1 MSARLRA
8 ASLVGLIG
16 VALGVSA
23 VLYSRSKGADLD
35 GHARV
40 IGAVGTVRH
49 LDRLLA
55 EEVLASRFGLLNQ
68 YDSITAT
75 ELALKGAEAELRARM
90 THVVPAG
97 GPLDESLVALGAS
110 LAQQRLAVERFKSAN
125 AVLKN
130 SLHYL
135 PTAAEEV
142 TRGLDKVPDP
152 SSATGGRGRR
162 GRASP
167 PVVKASRNESREIA
181 TAVHGV
187 VRAAL
192 AYDVIGDRSSRAAH
206 DEAVARL
213 VALAQGSHE
222 KDGGQRGVETVLA
235 HAGIIGDRQPA
246 VDRLLHDVVESDVSA
261 RIDAVE
267 GTYQTRFGETVMA
280 ANRYRKI
287 LIGWTV
293 VLVFGLAVAGVM
305 LRGLYADLERR
316 VQQRTAELKKA
327 LDALWGEMKLARK
340 IQEALVPKTPT
351 LARCEVAASMR
362 PTDDVGGDYY
372 DVVRAGASEW
382 ILIGDVSGHGVP
394 AGLVMMMCH
403 TAVRTVLR
411 SDPDVMPDALL
422 SRVNTVLTENIK
434 LLGEDKYMT
443 MSALRRDPGGTVRV
457 AGAHQDIHV
466 YRAATNC
473 VEAIE
478 TTGLWLGLADHI
490 DASLKIQEFELQ
502 AGDVCVLHTD
512 GIIEAAKNGQLF
524 DTAGLRE
531 VIGHAQGKSAK
542 QVMDDV
548 FAALDGYVL
557 ADDATLVVVR
567 QLAS

>member
-1 MSARLRA
+1 MSDQRLGPLRA
-8 ASLVGLIG
+8 ALVGALIA

-23 VLYSRSKGADLD
+23 VLYAWSKGADLD

-68 YDSITAT
+68 YDSVTAT
-75 ELALKGAEAELRARM
+75 ELALKGAEADLRARM
-90 THVVPAG
+90 AHVVPPG
-97 GPLDESLVALGAS
+97 GPLDESLAALGAS
-110 LAQQRLAVERFKSAN
+110 LAHQRLAVERFKSAN

-142 TRGLDKVPDP
+142 TRGLDK
-152 SSATGGRGRR
+152 AARG
-162 GRASP
+162 
-167 PVVKASRNESREIA
+167 ETREIA

-192 AYDVIGDRSSRAAH
+192 AYDVIGDRSSRTAH

-213 VALAQGSHE
+213 VTLARAGAG
-222 KDGGQRGVETVLA
+222 KDGAQRGVETVLA

-246 VDRLLHDVVESDVSA
+246 VDRLLHDVVESDVAA

-267 GTYQTRFGETVMA
+267 GTYQTRFGETVSA
-280 ANRYRKI
+280 ANRFRKI
-287 LIGWTV
+287 LYGWTV
-293 VLVFGLAVAGVM
+293 VLVLGLAVAGVM
-305 LRGLYADLERR
+305 LRRLYADLERR

-340 IQEALVPKTPT
+340 IQEALVPRAPS
-351 LARCEVAASMR
+351 LARCDVAASMR

-372 DVVRAGASEW
+372 DVVRAGACEW

-443 MSALRRDPGGTVRV
+443 LSALRRDPGGTVRV

-466 YRAATNC
+466 YRAATNS

-478 TTGLWLGLADHI
+478 TTGLWLGLAEHI
-490 DASLKIQEFELQ
+490 EASLKIQEFELS

-531 VIGHAQGKSAK
+531 VLGHAQGKSAK

>member
-1 MSARLRA
+1 MSSAQRLVPLRV
-8 ASLVGLIG
+8 ASLGALI
-16 VALGVSA
+16 AALLGVSA
-23 VLYSRSKGADLD
+23 VLYTRSKGADLD

-75 ELALKGAEAELRARM
+75 ELALKGAEADLRVRI
-90 THVVPAG
+90 THVVPPG
-97 GPLDESLVALGAS
+97 GPLDEALAALGTS
-110 LAQQRLAVERFKSAN
+110 LAHQRLAVERFKSAN

-142 TRGLDKVPDP
+142 TRGL
-152 SSATGGRGRR
+152 
-162 GRASP
+162 
-167 PVVKASRNESREIA
+167 ESREVA

-192 AYDVIGDRSSRAAH
+192 AYDVIGDRSSRTAH

-213 VALAQGSHE
+213 AGIVHAGSA

-246 VDRLLHDVVESDVSA
+246 VDRLLHQVVESDVAA

-267 GTYQTRFGETVMA
+267 GSYQTRFGETVSA

-287 LIGWTV
+287 LYGWTV
-293 VLVFGLAVAGVM
+293 VLVLGLAVAGVM
-305 LRGLYADLERR
+305 LRRLYADLERR

-340 IQEALVPKTPT
+340 IQEALVPRAPS
-351 LARCEVAASMR
+351 LARCDVAASMR

-411 SDPDVMPDALL
+411 TDPDVMPDALL

-443 MSALRRDPGGTVRV
+443 LSALRRDPGGTVRV

-466 YRAATNC
+466 YRAATNT

-478 TTGLWLGLADHI
+478 TTGLWLGLAEHI
-490 DASLKIQEFELQ
+490 EASLKIQEFELS

-512 GIIEAAKNGQLF
+512 GIIEAAKNGELF

-531 VIGHAQGKSAK
+531 VLGHAQGKSAK